1 MSAARVAVLT
11 PRGRGAVAT
20 LLVEHA
26 VELIDRHRLFA
37 AANGKML
44 AEQDINRICFGHWQ
58 GREGDVETGL
68 AGEQIVVCR
77 VSEERVELHCH
88 GGTAAVARIVED
100 LAGVGVTQCEW
111 VELIELIE
119 DGGKRPANRVE
130 TELAEALSA
139 ATTWRTAAL
148 LLDQQSGVLVSALK
162 RLGSVDWKQRDQ
174 AAGWLAELLEWSS
187 LGRQLVVPPTV
198 VLAGLPNVGKS
209 SLLNALLGFGRA
221 IVWDEPGTT
230 RDVVVGHTALEG
242 WPIRLADTAGLR
254 ATEDEIEADGIAHAR
269 RERDSAD
276 LVVLVVDGSKG
287 VDEDSRR
294 LMDELSEA
302 LVVAN
307 KSDLGDVAEGELPGD
322 ALVVSA
328 LTGTGIDRLAAVI
341 AERLVPE
348 VPEPGTAVPVS
359 ERLIRSLDRAVRA
372 IAGNDESGFRAAMDE
387 AIG

>member
-1 MSAARVAVLT
+1 MAVLT
-11 PRGRGAVAT
+11 PKGRGAVAS
-20 LLVEHA
+20 LLVEDA

-44 AEQDINRICFGHWQ
+44 AEQEINRICFGHWQ
-58 GREGDVETGL
+58 GRGGDVETGL

-88 GGTAAVARIVED
+88 GGTAAVARIFED

-111 VELIELIE
+111 VEMIE

-130 TELAEALSA
+130 IELAQALSA

-148 LLDQQSGVLVSALK
+148 LLDQQTGVLVNALK

-254 ATEDEIEADGIAHAR
+254 ATEDEIEAIGIAHAR
-269 RERDSAD
+269 RELDSAD
-276 LVVLVVDGSKG
+276 LVVLVVDGSQG
-287 VDEDSRR
+287 VDGDSRR

-307 KSDLGDVAEGELPGD
+307 KSDLGDVAEGELPSD

-328 LTGTGIDRLAAVI
+328 LTGAGIDRLAAVI
-341 AERLVPE
+341 AESLVPA
-348 VPEPGTAVPVS
+348 VPDPGTAVPVS
-359 ERLIRSLDRAVRA
+359 ERLIGSLERAVLAVAR
-372 IAGNDESGFRAAMDE
+372 NDESGFRAAIDE

>member
-1 MSAARVAVLT
+1 VSAARVAVLT
-11 PRGRGAVAT
+11 PKGRGAVAS
-20 LLVEHA
+20 LLVEDA

-44 AEQDINRICFGHWQ
+44 AEQEINRICFGHWQ
-58 GREGDVETGL
+58 GRGGDVETGL

-88 GGTAAVARIVED
+88 GGTAAVARIFED

-111 VELIELIE
+111 VEMIE

-130 TELAEALSA
+130 IELAQALSA

-148 LLDQQSGVLVSALK
+148 LLDQQTGVLVNALK

-254 ATEDEIEADGIAHAR
+254 ATEDEIEAIGIAHAR
-269 RERDSAD
+269 RELDSAD
-276 LVVLVVDGSKG
+276 LVVLVVDGSQG
-287 VDEDSRR
+287 VDGDSRR

-307 KSDLGDVAEGELPGD
+307 KSDLGDVAEGELPSD

-328 LTGTGIDRLAAVI
+328 LTGAGIDRLAAVI
-341 AERLVPE
+341 AESLVPA
-348 VPEPGTAVPVS
+348 VPDPGTAVPVS
-359 ERLIRSLDRAVRA
+359 ERLIGSLERAVRA
-372 IAGNDESGFRAAMDE
+372 VARNDESGFRAAIDE

>member
-1 MSAARVAVLT
+1 MAVLT
-11 PRGRGAVAT
+11 PKGRGAVAS
-20 LLVEHA
+20 LLVEDA

-44 AEQDINRICFGHWQ
+44 AEQEINRICFGHWQ
-58 GREGDVETGL
+58 GRGGDVETGL

-88 GGTAAVARIVED
+88 GGTAAVARIFED

-111 VELIELIE
+111 VEMIE

-130 TELAEALSA
+130 IELAQALSA

-148 LLDQQSGVLVSALK
+148 LLDQQTGVLVNALK

-174 AAGWLAELLEWSS
+174 AAGWLAELLEWSN

-254 ATEDEIEADGIAHAR
+254 ATEDEIEAIGIAHAR
-269 RERDSAD
+269 RELDSAD
-276 LVVLVVDGSKG
+276 LVVLVVDGSQG
-287 VDEDSRR
+287 VDGDSRR

-307 KSDLGDVAEGELPGD
+307 KSDLGDVAEGELPSD

-328 LTGTGIDRLAAVI
+328 LTGAGIDRLAAVI
-341 AERLVPE
+341 AESLVPA
-348 VPEPGTAVPVS
+348 VPDPGTAVPVS
-359 ERLIRSLDRAVRA
+359 ERLIGSLERAVLAVAR
-372 IAGNDESGFRAAMDE
+372 NDESGFRAAIDE

>member
-1 MSAARVAVLT
+1 VAVLT
-11 PRGRGAVAT
+11 PKGRGAVAS
-20 LLVEHA
+20 LLVEDA

-44 AEQDINRICFGHWQ
+44 AEQEINRICFGHWQ
-58 GREGDVETGL
+58 GRGGDVETGL

-88 GGTAAVARIVED
+88 GGTAAVARIFED

-111 VELIELIE
+111 VEMIE

-130 TELAEALSA
+130 IELAQALSA

-148 LLDQQSGVLVSALK
+148 LLDQQTGVLVNALK

-174 AAGWLAELLEWSS
+174 AAGWLAELLEWSN

-254 ATEDEIEADGIAHAR
+254 ATEDEIEAIGIAHAR
-269 RERDSAD
+269 RELDSAD
-276 LVVLVVDGSKG
+276 LVVLVVDGSQG
-287 VDEDSRR
+287 VDGDSRR

-307 KSDLGDVAEGELPGD
+307 KSDLGDVAEGELPSD

-328 LTGTGIDRLAAVI
+328 LTGAGIDRLAAVI
-341 AERLVPE
+341 AESLVPA
-348 VPEPGTAVPVS
+348 VPDPGTAVPVS
-359 ERLIRSLDRAVRA
+359 ERLIGSLERAVRA
-372 IAGNDESGFRAAMDE
+372 VARNDESGFRAAIDE

>member
-1 MSAARVAVLT
+1 MAVLT
-11 PRGRGAVAT
+11 PKGRGAVAS
-20 LLVEHA
+20 LLVEDA

-44 AEQDINRICFGHWQ
+44 AEQEINRICFGHWQ
-58 GREGDVETGL
+58 GRGGDVETGL
-68 AGEQIVVCR
+68 AGEQIVGCR

-88 GGTAAVARIVED
+88 GGTAAVARIFED
-100 LAGVGVTQCEW
+100 LAGGGVTQCEW
-111 VELIELIE
+111 VEMIE

-130 TELAEALSA
+130 IELAQALSA

-148 LLDQQSGVLVSALK
+148 LLDQQTGVLVNALK

-174 AAGWLAELLEWSS
+174 AAGWLAELLEWSN

-254 ATEDEIEADGIAHAR
+254 ATEDEIEAIGIAHAR
-269 RERDSAD
+269 RELDSAD
-276 LVVLVVDGSKG
+276 LVVLVVDGSQG
-287 VDEDSRR
+287 VDGDSRR

-307 KSDLGDVAEGELPGD
+307 KSDLGDVAEGELPSD

-328 LTGTGIDRLAAVI
+328 LTGAGIDRLAAVI
-341 AERLVPE
+341 AESLVPA
-348 VPEPGTAVPVS
+348 VPDPGTAVPVS
-359 ERLIRSLDRAVRA
+359 ERLIGSLERAVLAVAR
-372 IAGNDESGFRAAMDE
+372 NDESGFRAAIDE

>member
-1 MSAARVAVLT
+1 VAVLT
-11 PRGRGAVAT
+11 PKGRGAVAS
-20 LLVEHA
+20 LLVEDA

-44 AEQDINRICFGHWQ
+44 AEQEINRICFGHWQ
-58 GREGDVETGL
+58 GRGGDVETGL

-88 GGTAAVARIVED
+88 GGTAAVARIFED

-111 VELIELIE
+111 VEMIE

-130 TELAEALSA
+130 IELAQALSA

-148 LLDQQSGVLVSALK
+148 LLDQQTGVLVNALK

-254 ATEDEIEADGIAHAR
+254 ATEDEIEAIGIAHAR
-269 RERDSAD
+269 RELDSAD
-276 LVVLVVDGSKG
+276 LVVLVVDGSQG
-287 VDEDSRR
+287 VDGDSRR

-307 KSDLGDVAEGELPGD
+307 KSDLGDVAEGELPSD

-328 LTGTGIDRLAAVI
+328 LTGAGIDRLAAVI
-341 AERLVPE
+341 AESLVPA
-348 VPEPGTAVPVS
+348 VPDPGTAVPVS
-359 ERLIRSLDRAVRA
+359 ERLIGSLERAVRA
-372 IAGNDESGFRAAMDE
+372 VARNDESGFRAAIDE

>member
-1 MSAARVAVLT
+1 MAVLT
-11 PRGRGAVAT
+11 PKGRGAVAS
-20 LLVEHA
+20 LLVEDA

-58 GREGDVETGL
+58 DREGDGETGL

-88 GGTAAVARIVED
+88 GGTAAVARILED

-111 VELIELIE
+111 VELIEVIE

-130 TELAEALSA
+130 IELAEALSA

-187 LGRQLVVPPTV
+187 FGRQLVVPPTV

-221 IVWDEPGTT
+221 IVWGEPGTT

-254 ATEDEIEADGIAHAR
+254 ATEDEIEAVGIAHAR
-269 RERDSAD
+269 RELDSAD
-276 LVVLVVDGSKG
+276 LVVLVVDGSQG

-294 LMDELSEA
+294 LMDELSDA

-307 KSDLGDVAEGELPGD
+307 KSDLGEVAEGELPGD

-328 LTGTGIDRLAAVI
+328 LTGAGIDRLAAVI

-359 ERLIRSLDRAVRA
+359 CRLIGSLERAVRA
-372 IAGNDESGFRAAMDE
+372 VARNDESGFRAAMDE

>member
-1 MSAARVAVLT
+1 MAVLT
-11 PRGRGAVAT
+11 PKGRGAVAS
-20 LLVEHA
+20 LLVEDA

-44 AEQDINRICFGHWQ
+44 AEQEINRICFGHWQ
-58 GREGDVETGL
+58 GRGGDVETGL

-88 GGTAAVARIVED
+88 GGTAAVARIFED

-111 VELIELIE
+111 VEMIE

-130 TELAEALSA
+130 IELAQALSA

-148 LLDQQSGVLVSALK
+148 LLDQQTGVLVNALK

-254 ATEDEIEADGIAHAR
+254 ATEDEIEAIGIAHAR
-269 RERDSAD
+269 RELDSAD
-276 LVVLVVDGSKG
+276 LVVLVVDGSQG
-287 VDEDSRR
+287 VDGDSRR

-307 KSDLGDVAEGELPGD
+307 KSDLGDVAEGELPSD

-328 LTGTGIDRLAAVI
+328 LTGAGIDRLAAVI
-341 AERLVPE
+341 AESLVPA
-348 VPEPGTAVPVS
+348 VPDPGTAVPVS
-359 ERLIRSLDRAVRA
+359 ERLIGSLERAVRA
-372 IAGNDESGFRAAMDE
+372 VARNDESGFRAAIDE

>member
-1 MSAARVAVLT
+1 MAVLT
-11 PRGRGAVAT
+11 PKGRGAVAS
-20 LLVEHA
+20 LLVEDA

-44 AEQDINRICFGHWQ
+44 AEQEINRICFGHWQ
-58 GREGDVETGL
+58 GRGGDVETGL

-88 GGTAAVARIVED
+88 GGTAAVARIFED

-111 VELIELIE
+111 VEMIE

-130 TELAEALSA
+130 IELAQALSA

-148 LLDQQSGVLVSALK
+148 LLDQQTGVLVNALK

-242 WPIRLADTAGLR
+242 WPIRLADR
-254 ATEDEIEADGIAHAR
+254 
-269 RERDSAD
+269 
-276 LVVLVVDGSKG
+276 
-287 VDEDSRR
+287 
-294 LMDELSEA
+294 
-302 LVVAN
+302 
-307 KSDLGDVAEGELPGD
+307 
-322 ALVVSA
+322 
-328 LTGTGIDRLAAVI
+328 
-341 AERLVPE
+341 
-348 VPEPGTAVPVS
+348 
-359 ERLIRSLDRAVRA
+359 
-372 IAGNDESGFRAAMDE
+372 
-387 AIG
+387 

>member
-1 MSAARVAVLT
+1 VAVLT
-11 PRGRGAVAT
+11 PKGRGAVAS
-20 LLVEHA
+20 LLVEDA

-44 AEQDINRICFGHWQ
+44 AEQEINRICFGHWQ
-58 GREGDVETGL
+58 GRGGDVETGL

-88 GGTAAVARIVED
+88 GGTAAVARIFED

-111 VELIELIE
+111 VEMIE

-130 TELAEALSA
+130 IELAQALSA

-148 LLDQQSGVLVSALK
+148 LLDQQTGVLVNALK

-174 AAGWLAELLEWSS
+174 AAGWLAELLEWSN

-254 ATEDEIEADGIAHAR
+254 ATEDEIEAIGIAHAR
-269 RERDSAD
+269 RELDSAD
-276 LVVLVVDGSKG
+276 LVVLVVDGSQG
-287 VDEDSRR
+287 VDGDSRR

-307 KSDLGDVAEGELPGD
+307 KSDLGDVAEGELPSD

-328 LTGTGIDRLAAVI
+328 LTGAGIDRLAAVI
-341 AERLVPE
+341 AESLVPA
-348 VPEPGTAVPVS
+348 VPDPGTAVPVS
-359 ERLIRSLDRAVRA
+359 ERLIGSLERAVLAVAR
-372 IAGNDESGFRAAMDE
+372 NDESGFRAAIDE

>member
-1 MSAARVAVLT
+1 MAVLT
-11 PRGRGAVAT
+11 PKGRGAVAS
-20 LLVEHA
+20 LLVEDA

-44 AEQDINRICFGHWQ
+44 AEQEINRICFGHWQ
-58 GREGDVETGL
+58 GRGGDVETGL

-88 GGTAAVARIVED
+88 GGTAAVARIFED

-111 VELIELIE
+111 VEMIE

-130 TELAEALSA
+130 IELAQALSA

-148 LLDQQSGVLVSALK
+148 LLDQQTGVLVNALK

-174 AAGWLAELLEWSS
+174 AAGWLAELLEWSN

-254 ATEDEIEADGIAHAR
+254 ATEDEIEAIGIAHAR
-269 RERDSAD
+269 RELDSAD
-276 LVVLVVDGSKG
+276 LVVLVVDGSQG
-287 VDEDSRR
+287 VDGDSRR

-307 KSDLGDVAEGELPGD
+307 KSDLGDVAEGELPSD

-328 LTGTGIDRLAAVI
+328 LTGAGIDRLAAVI
-341 AERLVPE
+341 AESLVPA
-348 VPEPGTAVPVS
+348 VPDPGTAVPVS
-359 ERLIRSLDRAVRA
+359 ERLIGSLERAVRA
-372 IAGNDESGFRAAMDE
+372 VARNDESGFRAAIDE